1 MHIEP
6 RKLLGAIGL
15 AAALLAVS
23 PTALAA
29 GDDVLYQIQP
39 GDTLSELG
47 YRLLETPLDWRKLQR
62 LNRVADPVNMPVG
75 SVLRIP
81 VAMLRPL
88 AAEASLQ
95 AVQGAV
101 TLDGGPAAPGS
112 RVGPGRRLETGA
124 GSFVTVALPD
134 GSRITLQPESSLR
147 VLGLGGYRGLEGQDA
162 RFELER
168 GRVETSVVPQRGP
181 AARYR
186 IHTPTAVIGVR
197 GTDFRV
203 STDAVESIDRTE
215 VTGGLVSVGAGGR
228 EVRVPGGFGV
238 VAAKGRAPAAP
249 VELLPA
255 PDLSALPSRF
265 ERPVL
270 RFEFPQL
277 AAAGA
282 YRLQI
287 ARDRGFLEPL
297 AESRFSGTTARVA
310 GLQDG
315 DYWMRLRGID
325 DSGLEGRN
333 ADFQFTLKA
342 RPEPPIL
349 LGPANNAKIRA
360 GAVDLRWADSPDAGA
375 YVLELASDESFS
387 TVLRRETRLESSG
400 KRLDLAPGD
409 YFLRIASIR
418 GESDQGPWGDAL
430 KFRMRPA
437 PADPDPPKQGD
448 GTLELSWPAEPG
460 QRFEYQLARDE
471 AFSDVVV
478 AAAVAEPHATIA
490 LPPPDAYY
498 LRVRAIDADGYIGP
512 YTSPQRFVIATPFP
526 WWLGLVPC
534 SRCDRQVATDQPV
547 AARVALRVADVQP
560 VGWCGNGIR
569 MAVAHRPG
577 HLRRRHVDEFA
588 QRRRRCGGGR
598 DRRHQHR
605 PHRPLA
611 VAAGGTCRAAR
622 AAA

>member
-1 MHIEP
+1 M
-6 RKLLGAIGL
+6 
-15 AAALLAVS
+15 
-23 PTALAA
+23 
-29 GDDVLYQIQP
+29 
-39 GDTLSELG
+39 
-47 YRLLETPLDWRKLQR
+47 
-62 LNRVADPVNMPVG
+62 
-75 SVLRIP
+75 
-81 VAMLRPL
+81 
-88 AAEASLQ
+88 
-95 AVQGAV
+95 
-101 TLDGGPAAPGS
+101 
-112 RVGPGRRLETGA
+112 
-124 GSFVTVALPD
+124 
-134 GSRITLQPESSLR
+134 
-147 VLGLGGYRGLEGQDA
+147 
-162 RFELER
+162 
-168 GRVETSVVPQRGP
+168 
-181 AARYR
+181 
-186 IHTPTAVIGVR
+186 
-197 GTDFRV
+197 
-203 STDAVESIDRTE
+203 
-215 VTGGLVSVGAGGR
+215 
-228 EVRVPGGFGV
+228 PGGFGV

-526 WWLGLVPC
+526 WWLGLVPLL
-534 SRCDRQVATDQPV
+534 
-547 AARVALRVADVQP
+547 AL
-560 VGWCGNGIR
+560 
-569 MAVAHRPG
+569 
-577 HLRRRHVDEFA
+577 
-588 QRRRRCGGGR
+588 
-598 DRRHQHR
+598 
-605 PHRPLA
+605 
-611 VAAGGTCRAAR
+611 
-622 AAA
+622 